1 VLPESRRLIGPPD
14 RLTDVFALDRERTYG
29 KAPPCASVALR
40 SAQLMAEPRLPELHQ
55 HDAFEVSP
63 AVEIYAILKDTHARS
78 TPVPVRRQI
87 HDQVG
92 FGIG

>member
-1 VLPESRRLIGPPD
+1 
-14 RLTDVFALDRERTYG
+14 
-29 KAPPCASVALR
+29 
-40 SAQLMAEPRLPELHQ
+40 MAEPRLPELHQ